1 MKLVKTGKVKDVY
14 EIDLNT
20 LEFVFSDRI
29 SVFDKIIPSKIPHK
43 GEVLARISAYW
54 FKLITELGVPNH
66 YIDSTA
72 PNRMR
77 VKRVKVIHD
86 YKKLNSQTTNYLI
99 PLECVVRYYL
109 YGSLWDR
116 ITKNLIT
123 PETLGFQ
130 KNHEMKFA
138 EPLPKPFFEVTTK
151 LEKVDRLLEMKESLV
166 IAGISKSEFEQIKE
180 KDHATIVA
188 ALINIGDIKASHR
201 ILFHLFNHGESCG
214 DISRMFGDYSKLIE
228 DLSYL
233 QSTVVSSDAGLGGT
247 RHDYQYFKEKCDRAL
262 NRLCGIKTPIAN
274 NLLRLISQKRDI
286 EVTESVICGNSSTCI
301 LSYKDQRNT
310 AEDELKR
317 RGDPPYDESVY
328 LNSQAW
334 KL

>member
-180 KDHATIVA
+180 ISLKIDQEINSRVLSRGLIHVDGKKEFAFDENRNLIVVDTFGTPDEDRFWDA
-188 ALINIGDIKASHR
+188 AEFKKGRYIEKSKEFVRKHYRETGYYERLMQARSKSVEEPAIPPLPPDLIRQTSEIYIQLFEDITDQ
-201 ILFHLFNHGESCG
+201 I
-214 DISRMFGDYSKLIE
+214 
-228 DLSYL
+228 
-233 QSTVVSSDAGLGGT
+233 
-247 RHDYQYFKEKCDRAL
+247 FK
-262 NRLCGIKTPIAN
+262 
-274 NLLRLISQKRDI
+274 
-286 EVTESVICGNSSTCI
+286 SV
-301 LSYKDQRNT
+301 K
-310 AEDELKR
+310 
-317 RGDPPYDESVY
+317 
-328 LNSQAW
+328 
-334 KL
+334 